1 MPDFY
6 LPGHIFLAWGHLH
19 GSRLWAMK
27 TNEDVRAVKSTAH
40 LVPPQ
45 SRRMPRLL
53 QRKGTACYHV
63 VSRINARAFLLTD
76 AEKEVFRD
84 LLRRVA
90 GFCGVTVLTYALLD
104 NHFHLLVEV
113 PQSAGELDDD
123 ALLKRA
129 SLLYGNE
136 RKGQPL
142 SYARIALALQAGG
155 DTRER
160 MRRLLMGRMASLP
173 MFVKILKQRY
183 SVLYN
188 RKHDRLGTLWED
200 RFHSVLV
207 ENCPRALRAVGAY
220 IDLNAVRAGIVRDP
234 KDYRFSGYGE
244 ALGTKGGFSAY
255 PLFQRLAGERKGGV
269 QEVASEYRKYLYLS
283 ASNRPESATI
293 TEEACRK
300 VVASGGD
307 LSPAQVLHCRLRY
320 MTRGVVLG
328 SQAFLARWSEER
340 RKTSKRTT
348 PPRPSASLL
357 DTDLA
362 TLR

>member
-1 MPDFY
+1 MNANDEF
-6 LPGHIFLAWGHLH
+6 
-19 GSRLWAMK
+19 R
-27 TNEDVRAVKSTAH
+27 VKSTAH
-40 LVPPQ
+40 LVPAR
-45 SRRMPRLL
+45 SRRVPRLL
-53 QRKGTACYHV
+53 QRKGAACYHV
-63 VSRINARAFLLTD
+63 VSRIHDRAYLLTD
-76 AEKEVFRD
+76 GEKEIFRD

-90 GFCGVTVLTYALLD
+90 GFCGVTILTYALLD

-113 PQSAGELDDD
+113 PEGAGEVDDE

-142 SYARIALALQAGG
+142 SYARIALALKAGG

-160 MRRLLMGRMASLP
+160 MRRLLIERMASLP

-234 KDYRFSGYGE
+234 KDYRFCGYGE
-244 ALGTKGGFSAY
+244 AVGTKGGMAAY

-269 QEVASEYRKYLYLS
+269 QEVATDYRKYLYIS
-283 ASNRPESATI
+283 GSNRPDTTAI

-300 VVASGGD
+300 VVASGGQ
-307 LSPAQVLHCRLRY
+307 LSPAQLLHCRLRY
-320 MTRGVVLG
+320 MTCGVVLG
-328 SQAFLARWSEER
+328 SQAFIATWAMARQ
-340 RKTSKRTT
+340 KVSKGTAS
-348 PPRPSASLL
+348 PPPPATLL
-357 DTDLA
+357 DSSLA